1 MSKVVV
7 RLATPADLPNLRS
20 AMVELQEHERRLA
33 ATRLPG
39 EQIADPYL
47 ARLLR
52 ETAEKRG
59 AIFVVESDGVFAGF
73 AAGWI
78 IERDHIPES
87 EDSNRFGYLS
97 DICVMPAFR
106 GKRIAHRLLAAMER
120 HFARAGATRFR
131 LFALAA
137 NTQARASYEGAGFA
151 PYEILMR
158 SLWTDRRWPPP
169 ASLASAEHHNQGLFY
184 HHLRRSPAAPGRCPQ
199 GQFPAFVDRQ
209 ASAGGAPIAVIRG
222 RKGLGY
228 SGRP

>member
-1 MSKVVV
+1 MSKVLV

-47 ARLLR
+47 ARLRR
-52 ETAEKRG
+52 EIAEKRG
-59 AIFVVESDGVFAGF
+59 AIFVVESDGAFAGF

-78 IERDHIPES
+78 IERNHIPES

-106 GKRIAHRLLAAMER
+106 GKRIAHRLLAAMEH
-120 HFARAGATRFR
+120 HFAEAGVTRFR

-137 NTQARASYEGAGFA
+137 NAQARKSYEGAGFA
-151 PYEILMR
+151 PYEILYEK
-158 SLWTDRRWPPP
+158 LV
-169 ASLASAEHHNQGLFY
+169 G
-184 HHLRRSPAAPGRCPQ
+184 C
-199 GQFPAFVDRQ
+199 
-209 ASAGGAPIAVIRG
+209 
-222 RKGLGY
+222 
-228 SGRP
+228 

>member
-47 ARLLR
+47 ARLWR
-52 ETAEKRG
+52 ETTEKRG

-106 GKRIAHRLLAAMER
+106 GKRIAHRLLASMER
-120 HFARAGATRFR
+120 HFARAGVTRFR

-137 NTQARASYEGAGFA
+137 NTQARTSYEGAGFA
-151 PYEILMR
+151 PYEILYEKLVGR
-158 SLWTDRRWPPP
+158 PRVNGSSRPLDPPI
-169 ASLASAEHHNQGLFY
+169 
-184 HHLRRSPAAPGRCPQ
+184 RSP
-199 GQFPAFVDRQ
+199 
-209 ASAGGAPIAVIRG
+209 
-222 RKGLGY
+222 
-228 SGRP
+228 